1 MASPKTL
8 EIVKATVP
16 VLEEHGTAITTV
28 FYKNMFNEHPELLD
42 IFNETNQKLGR
53 QQTALAMTV
62 LAAAKHLEK
71 LATLLPQVTQISH
84 KHRALQILP
93 EHYPIVG
100 HHLLGAIKEVLGDAA
115 NDDIINAWTEAYD
128 EIASVFIQIEHG
140 MYEQEMWS
148 GFAPFKITEKAD
160 LVVGADGIRSA
171 VRRLLI
177 GEDILPLRYLGCIV
191 ILGICKLDD
200 ITDCDRMLLDS
211 ATIFQTANG
220 KERIYIMPYD
230 KTSVMW
236 QLSFPMSEDNAK
248 KLRLNGAEALKE
260 EALRRTPWHEP
271 IPQILQATEVSKISG
286 YPVYDRALLTPEH
299 LAKADSVTLIG
310 DAAHPM
316 SPFKGQGANQALL
329 DALALA
335 RAIAKGCSGQKD
347 WREKGIRESV
357 LINFELEMLQRSA
370 VKVEDSAA
378 AADFLHSELALY
390 AADEPRGKVLKR
402 NREF

>member
-1 MASPKTL
+1 
-8 EIVKATVP
+8 
-16 VLEEHGTAITTV
+16 
-28 FYKNMFNEHPELLD
+28 
-42 IFNETNQKLGR
+42 
-53 QQTALAMTV
+53 
-62 LAAAKHLEK
+62 
-71 LATLLPQVTQISH
+71 
-84 KHRALQILP
+84 
-93 EHYPIVG
+93 
-100 HHLLGAIKEVLGDAA
+100 
-115 NDDIINAWTEAYD
+115 
-128 EIASVFIQIEHG
+128 
-140 MYEQEMWS
+140 
-148 GFAPFKITEKAD
+148 
-160 LVVGADGIRSA
+160 
-171 VRRLLI
+171 
-177 GEDILPLRYLGCIV
+177 
-191 ILGICKLDD
+191 
-200 ITDCDRMLLDS
+200 
-211 ATIFQTANG
+211 
-220 KERIYIMPYD
+220 MPYD

-260 EALRRTPWHEP
+260 EALRRTPWHDP

-299 LAKADSVTLIG
+299 MAKADSVTLIG

-329 DALALA
+329 DALSLA

-402 NREF
+402 NREL